1 MDSEAQ
7 QFRLF
12 CLLHGQTGIAS
23 LCLAK
28 LPLAVANKLGW
39 AARNVYVTLRDAQK
53 IRHHPMHGMDAVRG
67 LQLPMVIRQGDYYQS
82 QKRGTELQIEVVL
95 HEFDNPKR
103 AYFLVLS
110 RNKEDTGIFI
120 RTFYFSSELSRN
132 KMKNATRVL
141 IRSTSNYFK

>member
-12 CLLHGQTGIAS
+12 CLLHGQTGIAP
-23 LCLAK
+23 LCLAQ
-28 LPLAVANKLGW
+28 LPLAVTNKLGW
-39 AARNVYVTLRDAQK
+39 AARNVFVSLQDAQK

-110 RNKEDTGIFI
+110 RNKEDTGVFI

-132 KMKNATRVL
+132 KMKNATRLL
-141 IRSTSNYFK
+141 IKSTSSYFK